1 MVAGEVAN
9 LSDGQSKL
17 MAQPGEPIRESE
29 MEFPGNNGGGALW
42 APSIV
47 RATEDAR
54 TILWYIHNWAVPDRE
69 GH

>member
-1 MVAGEVAN
+1 
-9 LSDGQSKL
+9 